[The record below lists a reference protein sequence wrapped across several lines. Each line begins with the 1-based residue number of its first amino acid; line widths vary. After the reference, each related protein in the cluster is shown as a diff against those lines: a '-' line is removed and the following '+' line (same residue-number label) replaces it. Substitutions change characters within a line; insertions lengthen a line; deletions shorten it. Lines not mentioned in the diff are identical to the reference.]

1 MFNHHKWPKMRNQPQ
16 NLRGSAVRQAI
27 LGLALAVGAVAA
39 SSQVEEDKLH
49 DRYKRTC
56 GICHATGVANAPKT
70 GVPAE
75 WESRMVKGMDALVAS
90 VEKGMNAM
98 PPKGMCFDC
107 DAVEIEALIVYM
119 AEDKTEIEVEA
130 ETEGQAE

>member
-1 MFNHHKWPKMRNQPQ
+1 MFNHHKRPKARNQPR

-27 LGLALAVGAVAA
+27 LGLALAVGAATA
-39 SSQVEEDKLH
+39 LSQVEEDKLH

-130 ETEGQAE
+130 ETEDQAE